1 LKLLLASR
9 MVLIRVIYSGHP
21 IVVAFL
27 LSFYHE
33 FFFFVISMFF
43 FRSWTFLHSHVQQYK
58 CKLTY
63 VYIYRYLSIYARIY
77 NVNIQYFLPKN
88 MKYFFFHFFFYN
100 SIYIVN
106 SLIR

>member
-1 LKLLLASR
+1 MKLFLASR

-43 FRSWTFLHSHVQQYK
+43 GFFLNILDIFVYSHVQQNK
-58 CKLTY
+58 CKLAY
-63 VYIYRYLSIYARIY
+63 VYIYKYLSIYSRIY
-77 NVNIQYFLPKN
+77 NVNI
-88 MKYFFFHFFFYN
+88 KY
-100 SIYIVN
+100 
-106 SLIR
+106 LIRKTTN

>member
-1 LKLLLASR
+1 MKLFLASR

-43 FRSWTFLHSHVQQYK
+43 FKTSWTFLFTHMFSR
-58 CKLTY
+58 T
-63 VYIYRYLSIYARIY
+63 
-77 NVNIQYFLPKN
+77 NVNSHINIYLYIQG
-88 MKYFFFHFFFYN
+88 
-100 SIYIVN
+100 YIM
-106 SLIR
+106 LI

>member
-63 VYIYRYLSIYARIY
+63 VYIYIDIYLYMQGYIMLIYSIFFQ
-77 NVNIQYFLPKN
+77 NI
-88 MKYFFFHFFFYN
+88 
-100 SIYIVN
+100 
-106 SLIR
+106 

>member
-1 LKLLLASR
+1 MKLFLASR

-43 FRSWTFLHSHVQQYK
+43 CFFNILDIFVYSHVQQNK

-63 VYIYRYLSIYARIY
+63 VYIYINIYLY
-77 NVNIQYFLPKN
+77 IQG
-88 MKYFFFHFFFYN
+88 
-100 SIYIVN
+100 YIM
-106 SLIR
+106 LI

>member
-1 LKLLLASR
+1 MKLFLASR

-43 FRSWTFLHSHVQQYK
+43 CFLTSWTFLFTHMFSRTNVNSQM
-58 CKLTY
+58 
-63 VYIYRYLSIYARIY
+63 YIYIYKYLSIYSRIY
-77 NVNIQYFLPKN
+77 NVNI
-88 MKYFFFHFFFYN
+88 KY
-100 SIYIVN
+100 
-106 SLIR
+106 LIRKTTN

>member
-1 LKLLLASR
+1 MKLFLASR

-43 FRSWTFLHSHVQQYK
+43 CFLTSWTFLFTHMFSRTNVNSHM
-58 CKLTY
+58 
-63 VYIYRYLSIYARIY
+63 YIY
-77 NVNIQYFLPKN
+77 
-88 MKYFFFHFFFYN
+88 
-100 SIYIVN
+100 IYIN
-106 SLIR
+106 IYIFKDI

>member
-1 LKLLLASR
+1 MKLFLASR

-43 FRSWTFLHSHVQQYK
+43 CFFNILDIFVYSHVQQNK

-63 VYIYRYLSIYARIY
+63 KYLYIQGSI
-77 NVNIQYFLPKN
+77 
-88 MKYFFFHFFFYN
+88 M
-100 SIYIVN
+100 
-106 SLIR
+106 LI

>member
-1 LKLLLASR
+1 MKLFLASR

-33 FFFFVISMFF
+33 FFFFVISFF
-43 FRSWTFLHSHVQQYK
+43 CFFYILDIFVYSHVQQNK

-63 VYIYRYLSIYARIY
+63 VYIYKYLSIYSRIY
-77 NVNIQYFLPKN
+77 NVNI
-88 MKYFFFHFFFYN
+88 KY
-100 SIYIVN
+100 
-106 SLIR
+106 LIRKTTN

>member
-1 LKLLLASR
+1 MKLFLASR

-43 FRSWTFLHSHVQQYK
+43 CFFNILDIFVYSHVQQNK

-63 VYIYRYLSIYARIY
+63 VYIYLSIYSRIY
-77 NVNIQYFLPKN
+77 NVNI
-88 MKYFFFHFFFYN
+88 KY
-100 SIYIVN
+100 
-106 SLIR
+106 LIRKTTN

>member
-1 LKLLLASR
+1 MKLFLASR

-43 FRSWTFLHSHVQQYK
+43 VFFNILDIFVYSHVQQNK

-63 VYIYRYLSIYARIY
+63 KYLYIQGSI
-77 NVNIQYFLPKN
+77 
-88 MKYFFFHFFFYN
+88 M
-100 SIYIVN
+100 
-106 SLIR
+106 LI

>member
-1 LKLLLASR
+1 MKLFLASK

-43 FRSWTFLHSHVQQYK
+43 LFFLNILDIFVYSHVQQNK

-63 VYIYRYLSIYARIY
+63 VYIYINIYLY
-77 NVNIQYFLPKN
+77 IQG
-88 MKYFFFHFFFYN
+88 
-100 SIYIVN
+100 YIM
-106 SLIR
+106 LI

>member
-1 LKLLLASR
+1 MKLFLASR

-43 FRSWTFLHSHVQQYK
+43 LFFFNILDIFVYSHVQQNK
-58 CKLTY
+58 CKLAY
-63 VYIYRYLSIYARIY
+63 VYIYI
-77 NVNIQYFLPKN
+77 N
-88 MKYFFFHFFFYN
+88 
-100 SIYIVN
+100 IYIFKD
-106 SLIR
+106 I

>member
-1 LKLLLASR
+1 MKLFLASR

-43 FRSWTFLHSHVQQYK
+43 CFFNILDIFVYSHVQQNK

-63 VYIYRYLSIYARIY
+63 VYKYLSIYSRIY
-77 NVNIQYFLPKN
+77 NVNI
-88 MKYFFFHFFFYN
+88 KY
-100 SIYIVN
+100 
-106 SLIR
+106 LIRKTTN

>member
-1 LKLLLASR
+1 MKLFLASK

-43 FRSWTFLHSHVQQYK
+43 FKTSRTFLITHMFSRTNVNSHM
-58 CKLTY
+58 
-63 VYIYRYLSIYARIY
+63 YIY
-77 NVNIQYFLPKN
+77 
-88 MKYFFFHFFFYN
+88 
-100 SIYIVN
+100 IYIYKYLYIQGYIM
-106 SLIR
+106 LI